1 MFPLNNKYIWPLVG
15 VLILWAAAC
24 APKRLTPQYETPPP
38 DLKLEDN
45 RLYYK
50 ALDAQNRGRLS
61 EAEELWEVF
70 LKRYPD
76 SVEGHNNLGRVYYL
90 NDNLSQAVQQFE
102 RGLELEPGDARL
114 RQNLADAL
122 KLQSN
127 LLFEDKRYDATIQ
140 KLQRLHEIAP
150 QEQKQGIQIRM
161 EKVEDRIYEQV
172 RSSDTA
178 EAYRAFIDKYPD
190 GINAQRARQRLKE
203 IEAQSGK
210 TESTSGVPGVL
221 PGKKKTPPVPPPERP
236 VTEPGPKPESKQEE
250 LVIFEENFT
259 DETLD
264 ETIVEEPGMESG
276 TQPPASKKPVF
287 NTEMFGQGEPVEVPP
302 DSHEIAK
309 TGPESV
315 KKPSPEKPYGS
326 DVTDQTLD
334 EFLDSLDTR
343 EMEVQPEK
351 PKSETLIFPE
361 PGKLEPEPVE
371 PLTRKQI
378 PSEKTGPQTGPEDM
392 DMIAPF
398 EALAGEETAV
408 PTGPGSVEPPSAGSQ
423 KQAGSMMEVAKQPP
437 DKKTAVKKESA
448 GDQPVAVK
456 KQAAVKKKTAPEKPP
471 ELLEDKP
478 QQNASAAPTRPM
490 VRVEIDDG
498 YLNVRSE
505 PSVQNGR
512 PVGKLRRGDTVPL
525 VKETQL
531 WFQVEYQK
539 GKHGWISRTY
549 ARKLPRSS
557 KSERFNMV
565 DDPFTAAA

>member
-15 VLILWAAAC
+15 VLILWTAAC

-90 NDNLSQAVQQFE
+90 NDKLSQAIQQFE

-122 KLQSN
+122 KLQAN

-140 KLQRLHEIAP
+140 KLRRLHEVAP

-172 RSSDTA
+172 RRSDTA
-178 EAYRAFIDKYPD
+178 EAYRDFIDKYPN

-210 TESTSGVPGVL
+210 TESTSGSVVPGVL
-221 PGKKKTPPVPPPERP
+221 PGKKKTSPVPPPEQP
-236 VTEPGPKPESKQEE
+236 VTGPGSGGQEE
-250 LVIFEENFT
+250 VGMLGDPLTE
-259 DETLD
+259 ETLD
-264 ETIVEEPGMESG
+264 ETIVEEPGMKSG
-276 TQPPASKKPVF
+276 TQPPPSKKSVF
-287 NTEMFGQGEPVEVPP
+287 NSEMFGQGEPVEVEP

-315 KKPSPEKPYGS
+315 KKPSTEKPYGS

-343 EMEVQPEK
+343 EMKVQPEK

-361 PGKLEPEPVE
+361 PGKPEPEPVE
-371 PLTRKQI
+371 PLTKKQI

-423 KQAGSMMEVAKQPP
+423 KQAEAMMEVAKQPT

-448 GDQPVAVK
+448 DDKPVAVK
-456 KQAAVKKKTAPEKPP
+456 KQAAVKKKPAPEKPP

-478 QQNASAAPTRPM
+478 QQQAEAAPSRPM
-490 VRVEIDDG
+490 VQVEIDDG

-512 PVGKLRRGDTVPL
+512 SIGKLRRGDTVPL

-531 WFQVEYQK
+531 WFQVEYRK

-557 KSERFNMV
+557 KSDRFNLV